1 MVFKRAIAGL
11 ALLVAAACQSGG
23 GGSLQAADAS
33 GLPTVVKLDSGYVY
47 GLNGP
52 VRSYK
57 GIPYAAPPVGALRWK
72 PAQPVAH
79 WEGVKPA
86 VSYGPQCIQGR
97 GSPSQSEDCLSLNVW
112 TAASSASAKLPVYV
126 WIHGGAYVSGAG
138 SLPSYDGT
146 ALASQGIVVVSIN
159 YRLGIFG
166 FFAHPELSAE
176 NPEHVSGNQAV
187 TDMIQSLQW
196 VKANIAAFG
205 GDPSNVTIG
214 GESAGGTSMGL
225 LLISPKANGLFSKAV
240 AESPWG
246 FFQPTGHLTK
256 TWYGKKPA
264 EQVGAAL
271 GKLADLRA
279 KAAADAAVMPRAA
292 GGVGANTNQVVDGV
306 IIPDDPTVL
315 LQKGRLNAAKLIVG
329 TNRDEGTI
337 FARPAATLADAK
349 AAAVTG
355 NGPGGDALVAIYGGT
370 SDATAEQANL
380 AISRDS
386 LFTMGAREL
395 ARSVTQ
401 KSQAWQY
408 EFTRV
413 SGAGERSKLGA
424 FHGAEM
430 PYFFRNLPDT
440 PYVAA
445 RVQPLGAND
454 FTAADEKLSAGMSGY
469 LLNFIKTG
477 DPNGAGLAPWP
488 KYAGGKEP
496 YMEFSVDGFTVR
508 NDLRKTELDALRTH
522 YLAQF
527 DKRGE

>member
-1 MVFKRAIAGL
+1 MKLLRAMAGL
-11 ALLVAAACQSGG
+11 ALLLAAACQSGG
-23 GGSLQAADAS
+23 GLAPASSS
-33 GLPTVVKLDSGYVY
+33 GLSTVVKLDAGYVY

-57 GIPYAAPPVGALRWK
+57 GIPYAAAPVGPLRWK

-97 GSPSQSEDCLSLNVW
+97 VADPKFSEDCLTLNVW
-112 TAASSASAKLPVYV
+112 TPATTKAAKLPVYV
-126 WIHGGAYVSGAG
+126 WIHGGAFVSGAG
-138 SLPSYDGT
+138 SLPSYDGA
-146 ALASQGIVVVSIN
+146 ALASQGVVVVSIN

-166 FFAHPELSAE
+166 FFAHPELSGE
-176 NPEHVSGNQAV
+176 NPDHVSGNQAV

-196 VKANIAAFG
+196 VKSNITAFG
-205 GDPSNVTIG
+205 GDASNVTIG

-225 LLISPKANGLFSKAV
+225 LLLSPKASGLFSKAV

-271 GKLADLRA
+271 GSLADLRA
-279 KAAADAAVMPRAA
+279 KAPMDVALLPRAA

-315 LQKGRLNAAKLIVG
+315 LQKGQINPARLLVG
-329 TNRDEGTI
+329 ANRDEGTI
-337 FARPAATLADAK
+337 FARPAATLTEARAM
-349 AAAVTG
+349 AIAG
-355 NGPGGDALVAIYGGT
+355 NGPGADALVAIYGGV
-370 SDATAEQANL
+370 SDATAQQANL

-395 ARSVTQ
+395 ARAVSQ

-440 PYVAA
+440 PYVAP
-445 RVQPLGAND
+445 RVQPLGVTD
-454 FTAADEKLSAGMSGY
+454 FTAVDEKLSLGMSGY
-469 LLNFIKTG
+469 LLNFIRTG
-477 DPNGAGLAPWP
+477 DPNGPGLAPWP
-488 KYAGGKEP
+488 KYAGGAEP
-496 YMEFSVDGFTVR
+496 YMEFSADGFSVR
-508 NDLRKTELDALRTH
+508 SDLRKLQLDALRAH
-522 YLAQF
+522 YLGQF
-527 DKRGE
+527 ARRGD